1 MLAYKFMQRS
11 LLVSFMISI
20 MIPLIGIVM
29 VNRKTSMIGDALS
42 HVSLAGVGVGLI
54 FAFDPL
60 IGAIFA
66 CIIGAFSIE
75 AIRKRFPHY
84 GDMATAIILS
94 IGLGLA
100 AILSDIAPGGNTFES
115 YLFGSI
121 ASVSPA
127 DVVVVAI
134 TFILVV
140 GASIM
145 FYGGLLDIAVDT
157 TLARMAGVKT
167 DLVNGIFTLLSAVTV
182 ALAAKVIGALLVT
195 SLIVLP
201 VATALLVS
209 RSYKQTYI
217 ISIILGIIYMMTGVV
232 TSYYYDIKPGGA
244 IVLIALVGMLALSI
258 YAKLTKTKKDKV
270 SIKKSKLPATES

>member
-1 MLAYKFMQRS
+1 MLAYKFMQRALIVS
-11 LLVSFMISI
+11 LMISI

-42 HVSLAGVGVGLI
+42 HVSLAGIGLGLI

-66 CIIGAFSIE
+66 CIVGAFSIE
-75 AIRKRFPHY
+75 GIRKKFPQY
-84 GDMATAIILS
+84 GDMATAIIVS

-100 AILSDIAPGGNTFES
+100 AILSDLAPGGNTFES

-121 ASVSPA
+121 ASVSPV
-127 DVVVVAI
+127 DVIIVSI

-140 GASIM
+140 GASII
-145 FYGGLLDIAVDT
+145 FYSGLLDIAVDSN
-157 TLARMAGVKT
+157 LARMAGVKVST
-167 DLVNGIFTLLSAVTV
+167 VNNIFTFLSALTI
-182 ALAAKVIGALLVT
+182 ALSAKIIGALMIT

-209 RSYKQTYI
+209 RSYKQTWI
-217 ISIILGIIYMMTGVV
+217 LSIALGIIYMMVGVV
-232 TSYYYDIKPGGA
+232 FSYYYDIKPGGA
-244 IVLIALVGMLALSI
+244 IVINAVVGMLIFWIISRLR
-258 YAKLTKTKKDKV
+258 KVQTKNPIEQV
-270 SIKKSKLPATES
+270 EI

>member
-11 LLVSFMISI
+11 LVVSLMISV

-66 CIIGAFSIE
+66 CIVGAFSIE

-84 GDMATAIILS
+84 GDMATAIIVS

-127 DVVVVAI
+127 DVVIVGV

-140 GASIM
+140 GASLV

-157 TLARMAGVKT
+157 NLARMAGVNIK
-167 DLVNGIFTLLSAVTV
+167 LVNGVFTFLSALTV
-182 ALAAKVIGALLVT
+182 ALAAKIIGALLVT
-195 SLIVLP
+195 SLLVLP
-201 VATALLVS
+201 VATALIVS

-232 TSYYYDIKPGGA
+232 TSYYYDIKPGGS
-244 IVLIALVGMLALSI
+244 IVLIALAGMLALSI
-258 YAKLTKTKKDKV
+258 YAKLTKTK
-270 SIKKSKLPATES
+270 IRHL

>member
-1 MLAYKFMQRS
+1 MLEFNFMRRTLAVS
-11 LLVSFMISI
+11 LMISI

-42 HVSLAGVGVGLI
+42 HISLAGVGVGLI

-60 IGAIFA
+60 IGAILA

-75 AIRKRFPHY
+75 AIRKRLPQY
-84 GDMATAIILS
+84 GDMATAIIVS

-121 ASVSPA
+121 ASVSPT
-127 DVVVVAI
+127 DVIIVGI
-134 TFILVV
+134 TFILVIA
-140 GASIM
+140 ASII

-157 TLARMAGVKT
+157 NLARLAGVKVSLINT
-167 DLVNGIFTLLSAVTV
+167 VFTILSAITV
-182 ALAAKVIGALLVT
+182 ALAAKIIGALLVT

-201 VATALLVS
+201 VATALIVS

-217 ISIILGIIYMMTGVV
+217 ISISLGIIYMMLGIII
-232 TSYYYDIKPGGA
+232 SYYYDIKPGGA
-244 IVLIALVGMLALSI
+244 IVLNALVGMLVLSI
-258 YAKLTKTKKDKV
+258 YAKFKK
-270 SIKKSKLPATES
+270 IKKPALLKL